1 MTRKNISKVV
11 GDISDK
17 YLNEAMNGFV
27 STVTDNPGEVIEM
40 KMRKKFAFRKSAGI
54 AVAAC
59 LFLALSVTGL
69 AASGVLQGFF
79 RDITSKNGTI
89 VGTSYEQASDE
100 ISMEVTVNDEM
111 LTATVTFVNPQ
122 LVPYSEAEQLGIASY
137 QIIDA
142 NGKVVTEGATE
153 SAEIVNGQVAV
164 DIKIDDIDSGS
175 YKLLV
180 TSFVAEKKADQ
191 PLNINGNWECDFAK

>member
-27 STVTDNPGEVIEM
+27 STVTDNL
-40 KMRKKFAFRKSAGI
+40 KTRKKFAFRKSAGI

-59 LFLALSVTGL
+59 IFLALSVTGL

-79 RDITSKNGTI
+79 RDIISKNGTI